1 MEVRLVLLGA
11 DPFFADVDVL
21 APAAAGHLDLFADGP
36 TDGASF
42 QQVSNNVPGVTS
54 PSFKDFPFFPNL
66 FEFVVAE
73 HNLLP
78 RFPYSDATR
87 GPSFLPRPT
96 NNGPTGRTPSLAD

>member
-1 MEVRLVLLGA
+1 LGA
-11 DPFFADVDVL
+11 DPFLADVGVY
-21 APAAAGHLDLFADGP
+21 APVAAAQSNLFADGS

-42 QQVSNNVPGVTS
+42 QQVSNHVPGVIS

-78 RFPYSDATR
+78 PIKRRTALTHTQLSGLENSD
-87 GPSFLPRPT
+87 
-96 NNGPTGRTPSLAD
+96 NGPMVELK